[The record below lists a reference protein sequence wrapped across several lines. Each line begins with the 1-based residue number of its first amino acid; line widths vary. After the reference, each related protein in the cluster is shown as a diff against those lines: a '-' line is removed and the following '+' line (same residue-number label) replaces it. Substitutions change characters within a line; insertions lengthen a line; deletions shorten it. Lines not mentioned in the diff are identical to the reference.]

1 MATFN
6 DGEDLDLVRGKLNA
20 VLGNVELILDPAALV
35 ADTAF
40 TYTSGQARTVSVGT
54 RIVSVVG
61 GHTYQ
66 VVASGASTFDLQTAG
81 GVRVLLLPNGSGWYD
96 FDGMAPFKD
105 GVTDNLAKL
114 QKLLDKMV
122 FIPPEQ
128 GWNGPSINFS
138 AGRYYFSDTI
148 NLKCIVQLYGTTT
161 GFGNN
166 QQTQFIF
173 PDNKAGI
180 IVNRH
185 NTFGDQTLTEPPYT
199 GADASEIVGINLTG
213 GRGSAFDP
221 TKSGIWMRA
230 RAYINKCTVRNFAG
244 HGIWAGAGSDGNP
257 YLGNCNL
264 FRVDQVWIQL
274 CRGDGFCSEGTDAN
288 AGSCFHIDAKNND
301 GWGVREWSFLGN
313 YHFGHHSESNL
324 AGCYTSRNGS
334 RLTGSYAED
343 GLGGT
348 AQWGGILDG
357 STISLHNK
365 TAGSGTAGQAPILG
379 FEYAN
384 GPRAM
389 RNENGGFIGL
399 NNDIQAHL
407 GSESD
412 TIVSGRHAD
421 NATPFRMGAYQG
433 TNAEDVV
440 YRWGSSVNTLMR
452 FGSANTTW
460 TFGRSAAVGEHLNI
474 NGFWLGFNNN
484 ARYRTAGTAA
494 PTTGTWARG
503 DIVENINIAS
513 GQPMGWGCSVAGSP
527 GTWIAMPNWP

>member
-1 MATFN
+1 MTTFN

-40 TYTSGQARTVSVGT
+40 TYTTGQARTVSPGT

-105 GVTDNLAKL
+105 GVTDNLPKL
-114 QKLLDKMV
+114 QKLLDNKTVIVGFDWM
-122 FIPPEQ
+122 
-128 GWNGPSINFS
+128 GPKITFS
-138 AGRYYFSDTI
+138 DGRYAFSTI
-148 NLKCIVQLYGTTT
+148 NLKALCKLYGQHT
-161 GFGNN
+161 GFGGNRG
-166 QQTQFIF
+166 TDFIF
-173 PDNKAGI
+173 PAASAGI

-185 NTFGDQTLTEPPYT
+185 NTLNDQTVMADS
-199 GADASEIVGINLTG
+199 GAADGSEIVGLRLIG
-213 GRGSAFDP
+213 GRGSAFDA
-221 TKSGIWMRA
+221 TKSGIWMRG
-230 RAYINKCTVRNFAG
+230 RAYVHKCSIQSFAG

-274 CRGDGFCSEGTDAN
+274 CRGDGFCAEGTDAN

-313 YHFGHHSESNL
+313 YHYGHHSESNL

-343 GLGGT
+343 GVGGT

-357 STISLHNK
+357 STITLHNT
-365 TAGSGTAGQAPILG
+365 TAGSGSAGQAPILN

-384 GPRAM
+384 GPRGL
-389 RNENGGFIGL
+389 RNDNGGFIGL
-399 NNDIQAHL
+399 RGNTQAHI
-407 GSESD
+407 GTED
-412 TIVSGRHAD
+412 GTIVSGRHT
-421 NATPFRMGAYQG
+421 NNTTPFRIGVYQG
-433 TNAEDVV
+433 TNSEDVAF
-440 YRWGSSVNTLMR
+440 RWGSSSNNLMR
-452 FGSANTTW
+452 FQGPSTTW
-460 TFGRSAAVGEHLNI
+460 TFGRSGPVGESLNI
-474 NGFWLGFNNN
+474 TGFWLGLNAN
-484 ARYRTAGTAA
+484 ARFRTTGTAA

-503 DIVENINIAS
+503 DIVENINITS
-513 GQPMGWGCSVAGSP
+513 GQPMGWGCSVAGTP